1 MSHISIINAQLRKTE
16 QNTCFTT
23 YKSAVFYETAI
34 YPYYSREKSVYKFA
48 CIKEKS

>member
-23 YKSAVFYETAI
+23 YKSAAF
-34 YPYYSREKSVYKFA
+34 
-48 CIKEKS
+48 